1 MSHCQVYRRGT
12 LSLPHGQSSSSSSS
26 TTFFSLDPWE
36 SIGSLSIYLGT
47 PLKWSANPVEGQPYS
62 NIFKPCVLLIEEYPK
77 ITELVKKNMMDGQKT
92 QCIWS
97 NHIKSYKINIK
108 SSFVR
113 MNWNHLFSRVKPCQT
128 IGFIGIPS
136 LTAAISGVLLHG
148 TSIATI
154 TATGCGAS
162 TAAAAAGGELAETAG
177 DQLVGLGGE
186 AFLGWLIIDGS

>member
-62 NIFKPCVLLIEEYPK
+62 NIFKPCVLLIQEYPK
-77 ITELVKKNMMDGQKT
+77 ITELVKKKHDG
-92 QCIWS
+92 WS
-97 NHIKSYKINIK
+97 KNPMYLIKSYKINIK

>member
-62 NIFKPCVLLIEEYPK
+62 NIFKPCVLLIQEYPK
-77 ITELVKKNMMDGQKT
+77 ITELVKKKHDG
-92 QCIWS
+92 WS
-97 NHIKSYKINIK
+97 KNPMYLIKSYKINIK

-128 IGFIGIPS
+128 IGVIGIPS

-162 TAAAAAGGELAETAG
+162 TAAAAAAGGELAETAG

>member
-1 MSHCQVYRRGT
+1 
-12 LSLPHGQSSSSSSS
+12 
-26 TTFFSLDPWE
+26 
-36 SIGSLSIYLGT
+36 
-47 PLKWSANPVEGQPYS
+47 
-62 NIFKPCVLLIEEYPK
+62 
-77 ITELVKKNMMDGQKT
+77 
-92 QCIWS
+92 
-97 NHIKSYKINIK
+97 
-108 SSFVR
+108 

-162 TAAAAAGGELAETAG
+162 TRRAAAATAAAGGELAETAG